1 MTIGVPKEIKAGEK
15 RIALTPAGA
24 LTLTREGHAV
34 LVETGA
40 GIGSGLDDAQFEAS
54 GAKVVASAE
63 EVWRQADLVL
73 KVKEPLT
80 SEVPFLREEVVLF
93 TYLHLAACPELTRA
107 LMAAGVTAVG
117 YETVQDEDGGLPLL
131 VPMSEVAGRMAVQVG
146 AWLLETVNGGR
157 GVLLGGVP
165 GVSPAEVVVL
175 GAGVVGTNA
184 AKIAAGMGAHV
195 TVLDIDP
202 RRLRYLDDVMHGR
215 VTTLHSHVANIERMV
230 EVADL
235 VIGCVLV
242 PGAPAPK
249 LVTETMVGEMKPGA
263 AIVDVA
269 VDQGGCVE
277 TIRVTSHDE
286 PTYIQ
291 HGVVHYGVPNMPG
304 AVPHTS
310 TWALTDVTLPYV
322 SKLAG
327 LGLRRAIEED
337 IALARGVNVQDG
349 RVVHPGV
356 AESLGG

>member
-15 RIALTPAGA
+15 RIALTPAGV

-40 GIGSGLDDAQFEAS
+40 GTGSGLDDAQFEAS

-80 SEVPFLREEVVLF
+80 SEYPVLREEVVLF

-242 PGAPAPK
+242 PGAPAPR
-249 LVTETMVGEMKPGA
+249 LVTEAMVGEMKPGA

-286 PTYIQ
+286 PTYMQ